1 MGQKTSPLSIRPNNN
16 YIIWTNFEEYSL
28 HYKIRN
34 YIVNFLNKKG
44 LLINDL
50 NIKKDNNTLYINLN
64 FIISKSSNLYI
75 KKFRKLIKRK
85 NQVKN
90 NNKINSS
97 SLKIFLKTLAKI
109 YNVKKIHFKATRL
122 DVKINPT
129 LLNLLLIKGQKLGLN
144 KQLRNKYIK
153 DLIIALTLLLQNSN
167 TKAFLLTYI
176 LAKHFTWLPKKQ
188 HKRFFIF
195 LRDLFKIVYELDKQK
210 NNHILGIKLLVSG
223 KISGKTQASNFRS
236 IVGSVFN
243 QTINKNVDY
252 AAQTS
257 FNKLGTFGWKL
268 WISKN

>member
-16 YIIWTNFEEYSL
+16 YVIWTNFEEYSL

-50 NIKKDNNTLYINLN
+50 IIKKNHNTLYISLN
-64 FIISKSSNLYI
+64 FIVSKSSNLYI
-75 KKFRKLIKRK
+75 KRFRKLLKRK
-85 NQVKN
+85 FLIKKN
-90 NNKINSS
+90 NHNS
-97 SLKIFLKTLAKI
+97 LRLFLKTLAKI

-122 DVKINPT
+122 DIKLNST

-144 KQLRNKYIK
+144 KQLKNKYIK
-153 DLIIALTLLLQNSN
+153 DLIIALTLLLQNIN
-167 TKAFLLTYI
+167 TKAFLLIYI

-188 HKRFFIF
+188 HKRFFTF

-243 QTINKNVDY
+243 QTIDKNIDY
-252 AAQTS
+252 ATQIS

-268 WISKN
+268 WIAKN

>member
-16 YIIWTNFEEYSL
+16 YVIWTNFEEYSL
-28 HYKIRN
+28 HYKVRN
-34 YIVNFLNKKG
+34 YIINLLNKKG
-44 LLINDL
+44 LVINDL

-75 KKFRKLIKRK
+75 KRFRKLLKKKYTSQR
-85 NQVKN
+85 N
-90 NNKINSS
+90 NNNSI
-97 SLKIFLKTLAKI
+97 KFFLKTIAKI
-109 YNVKKIHFKATRL
+109 YNVKKVYFKATRL
-122 DVKINPT
+122 DTKLNPV
-129 LLNLLLIKGQKLGLN
+129 LLNLLMIKGQKLGLN
-144 KQLRNKYIK
+144 RQLKNKYIK
-153 DLIIALTLLLQNSN
+153 DLIIALTLLLQNTN

-195 LRDLFKIVYELDKQK
+195 LRDLFKIVYELDKHK

-243 QTINKNVDY
+243 QTIDKNVDY